1 MDGLACKEMSCLD
14 IDAPEAE
21 KTIGSKHLDNFR
33 IGDADVS
40 AGLLCLVNDGL
51 FEVKRHDSPRSRD
64 DVPTLF
70 RFLS

>member
-1 MDGLACKEMSCLD
+1 MDVLACKEMSCLD
-14 IDAPEAE
+14 TDAPEAE

-40 AGLLCLVNDGL
+40 AGFLCLVNDGL
-51 FEVKRHDSPRSRD
+51 FEVKRRDSRRLRD

>member
-1 MDGLACKEMSCLD
+1 MDILACKEMSCLD
-14 IDAPEAE
+14 VDAPKAE
-21 KTIGSKHLDNFR
+21 KTVGSEHLDDVR
-33 IGDADVS
+33 IGNADVG
-40 AGLLCLVNDGL
+40 AGLFCLVNDGL